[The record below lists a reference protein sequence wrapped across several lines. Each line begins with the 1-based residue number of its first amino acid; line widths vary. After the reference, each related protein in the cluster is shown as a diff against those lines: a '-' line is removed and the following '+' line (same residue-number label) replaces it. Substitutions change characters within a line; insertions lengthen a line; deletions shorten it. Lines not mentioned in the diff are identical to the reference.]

1 MISFLITLIIAY
13 YFGAY
18 ILLFS
23 IGLIAQLW
31 PYIKIALIIS
41 AICVAI
47 KIFFKYKNKK
57 NRAKMTN
64 KER

>member
-41 AICVAI
+41 AIYFTI
-47 KIFFKYKNKK
+47 KLFLKYKNNKYKK
-57 NRAKMTN
+57 
-64 KER
+64 